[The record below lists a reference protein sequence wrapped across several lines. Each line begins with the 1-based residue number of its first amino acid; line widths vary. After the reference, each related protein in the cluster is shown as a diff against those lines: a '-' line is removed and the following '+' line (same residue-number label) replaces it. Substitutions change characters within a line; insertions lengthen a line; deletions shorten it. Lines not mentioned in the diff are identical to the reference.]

1 MSTLMQYLLACNVL
15 DIVTGF
21 LRAYDQ
27 KNISSKKIKHGA
39 LSKISIWCIIAVSMI
54 VSSYLKTDLTT
65 YVTGYYLIMEVVSI
79 FENVS
84 VFVPVPDK
92 LKNIL
97 EIHTTQKETEN
108 DTVTT
113 ADPDIVKFIE
123 EQDKKLVK
131 SILILQIT
139 HTHMTA
145 YIMTLMA
152 IGLV

>member
-1 MSTLMQYLLACNVL
+1 MTTLMQYLLACNVL

-27 KNISSKKIKHGA
+27 KSVSSKKMRHGA
-39 LSKISIWCIIAVSMI
+39 LSKISIWCVVVVSMI

-84 VFVPVPDK
+84 VFIPVPDK

-97 EIHTTQKETEN
+97 ETHTSKKETEKE
-108 DTVTT
+108 TVKTV
-113 ADPDIVKFIE
+113 DPDILKFIE
-123 EQDKKLVK
+123 EQDKK
-131 SILILQIT
+131 
-139 HTHMTA
+139 
-145 YIMTLMA
+145 
-152 IGLV
+152 

>member
-1 MSTLMQYLLACNVL
+1 MTTLMQYLLACNIL
-15 DIVTGF
+15 DILSGF
-21 LRAYDQ
+21 LKAYDQ

-39 LSKISIWCIIAVSMI
+39 LSKISIWCIIAVSMM

-97 EIHTTQKETEN
+97 DIHTTKKETEKE
-108 DTVTT
+108 TVKTV
-113 ADPDIVKFIE
+113 DPDILKFIK
-123 EQDKKLVK
+123 EQDKK
-131 SILILQIT
+131 
-139 HTHMTA
+139 
-145 YIMTLMA
+145 
-152 IGLV
+152 

>member
-1 MSTLMQYLLACNVL
+1 MTTLMEYLLACNIL

-65 YVTGYYLIMEVVSI
+65 YNVGFYLIMEVVSI

-84 VFVPVPDK
+84 VFVPVPEK

-108 DTVTT
+108 ETVKTV
-113 ADPDIVKFIE
+113 DPDILKFIE
-123 EQDKKLVK
+123 EQDKK
-131 SILILQIT
+131 
-139 HTHMTA
+139 
-145 YIMTLMA
+145 
-152 IGLV
+152 

>member
-1 MSTLMQYLLACNVL
+1 MSTLMEYLLACNVL

-27 KNISSKKIKHGA
+27 KSVSSKKMRHGA
-39 LSKISIWCIIAVSMI
+39 LSKISIWCVVVVSMI

-84 VFVPVPDK
+84 VFVPVPEK

-97 EIHTTQKETEN
+97 ETHTSKKETEKE
-108 DTVTT
+108 TVKTV
-113 ADPDIVKFIE
+113 DPDILKFIE
-123 EQDKKLVK
+123 EQDKK
-131 SILILQIT
+131 
-139 HTHMTA
+139 
-145 YIMTLMA
+145 
-152 IGLV
+152 

>member
-27 KNISSKKIKHGA
+27 QNVSSKKMRHGA
-39 LSKISIWCIIAVSMI
+39 LSKISIWCVVVVSMI
-54 VSSYLKTDLTT
+54 VSNYLKTDFTT

-97 EIHTTQKETEN
+97 DTHTTQKEPKE
-108 DTVTT
+108 TVKTV
-113 ADPDIVKFIE
+113 DPDILKFIE
-123 EQDKKLVK
+123 EQDKK
-131 SILILQIT
+131 
-139 HTHMTA
+139 
-145 YIMTLMA
+145 
-152 IGLV
+152 

>member
-1 MSTLMQYLLACNVL
+1 MTTLMQYLLACNIL
-15 DIVTGF
+15 DILTGF

-39 LSKISIWCIIAVSMI
+39 LSKISIWCIIAVSMM

-84 VFVPVPDK
+84 VFVPVPEK

-97 EIHTTQKETEN
+97 EIHTTQKETETE
-108 DTVTT
+108 TVKTV
-113 ADPDIVKFIE
+113 DPDILKFIE
-123 EQDKKLVK
+123 EQDKK
-131 SILILQIT
+131 
-139 HTHMTA
+139 
-145 YIMTLMA
+145 
-152 IGLV
+152 

>member
-1 MSTLMQYLLACNVL
+1 MTSLMEYLLACNIL
-15 DIVTGF
+15 DILTGF
-21 LRAYDQ
+21 LKAYDQ

-39 LSKISIWCIIAVSMI
+39 LSKISIWCIIAVSMM

-97 EIHTTQKETEN
+97 EIHTTKKETEKE
-108 DTVTT
+108 TVKTV
-113 ADPDIVKFIE
+113 DPAILKFIE
-123 EQDKKLVK
+123 EQDKK
-131 SILILQIT
+131 
-139 HTHMTA
+139 
-145 YIMTLMA
+145 
-152 IGLV
+152 

>member
-1 MSTLMQYLLACNVL
+1 MSTLMQYLLVCNVL

-27 KNISSKKIKHGA
+27 KNVSSKKIKHGA
-39 LSKISIWCIIAVSMI
+39 LSKISIWCIIAVSMM

-97 EIHTTQKETEN
+97 EIHTTQKETEKE
-108 DTVTT
+108 TVKTV
-113 ADPDIVKFIE
+113 DPDILKRIKE
-123 EQDKKLVK
+123 MKEN
-131 SILILQIT
+131 
-139 HTHMTA
+139 
-145 YIMTLMA
+145 
-152 IGLV
+152 G